1 VAPLSYQ
8 LDTRANFSHVKL
20 LSFQA
25 SLSSPAAFHV
35 ILSAA
40 ASDIAA
46 LHGKQDSKEAI
57 VHRGMAISGV
67 SNALVKRDAGNK
79 LGDESITG
87 VALLA
92 GNEVCM
98 PSKLSH
104 INC

>member
-1 VAPLSYQ
+1 
-8 LDTRANFSHVKL
+8 
-20 LSFQA
+20 
-25 SLSSPAAFHV
+25 
-35 ILSAA
+35 
-40 ASDIAA
+40 
-46 LHGKQDSKEAI
+46 
-57 VHRGMAISGV
+57 MAISGV
-67 SNALVKRDAGNK
+67 SNALVKRDAENK